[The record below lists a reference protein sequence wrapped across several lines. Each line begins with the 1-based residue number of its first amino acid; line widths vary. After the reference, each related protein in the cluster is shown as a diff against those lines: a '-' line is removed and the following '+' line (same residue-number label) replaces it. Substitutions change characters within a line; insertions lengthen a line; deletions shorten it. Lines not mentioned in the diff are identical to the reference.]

1 MVPRSRSGVMD
12 APEGAPETAAKLFA
26 EAQVE
31 ADARYE
37 TYVALAHSYNKD

>member
-1 MVPRSRSGVMD
+1 MMD